1 MAHGSCGKTVTK
13 DTLHISLIKGQNL
26 VLLKSNN
33 RLFYLFTYQIS
44 LTNSYYCSKQ
54 KLTSC
59 VILII
64 PNFLARF
71 VQKMSM
77 TKIKLFSVTSVS
89 FGLLLHVTTLI
100 IQITGI
106 WKTLMN
112 PGTAQDV
119 VAQSFLLTLY
129 QATKT
134 SWLVVL
140 TLIASS
146 HSGKIQKMI
155 TIVHY
160 H

>member
-1 MAHGSCGKTVTK
+1 MAHAEKLK

-33 RLFYLFTYQIS
+33 RLFYIFTYQIS

-54 KLTSC
+54 KLTLC

-89 FGLLLHVTTLI
+89 FGFILNITTLI
-100 IQITGI
+100 I
-106 WKTLMN
+106 
-112 PGTAQDV
+112 
-119 VAQSFLLTLY
+119 
-129 QATKT
+129 
-134 SWLVVL
+134 
-140 TLIASS
+140 
-146 HSGKIQKMI
+146 
-155 TIVHY
+155 
-160 H
+160 